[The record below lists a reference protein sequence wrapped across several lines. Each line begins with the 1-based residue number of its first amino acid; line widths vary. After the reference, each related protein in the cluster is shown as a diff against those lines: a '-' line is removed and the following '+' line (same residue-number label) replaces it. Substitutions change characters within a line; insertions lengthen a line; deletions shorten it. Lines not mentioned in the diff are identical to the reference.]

1 MVFSFLK
8 RLLGND
14 EAAPPPKP
22 EPRSVAVPPA
32 PKPSPSP
39 SPEPAAAAPVPQI
52 GGAPVETMLQ
62 REVVVDRE
70 LHVIGYNFRLRDSV
84 LKRKA
89 QMAHSV
95 WKLYDEVLL
104 RNFLAEESTKGF
116 GQKRIFLDVSVW
128 SLDSPMLQKLPK
140 GRFVL
145 MLHYD
150 AEFFRDLV
158 VHLDTL
164 RRLKEEGFQ
173 LGFDQFPLTSELMPM
188 LALADYQK
196 ISVTD
201 KDVTELS
208 KTVAAIGNA
217 APGSELLVG
226 DVHFFEELQV
236 CRQLLVHYL
245 QGSYLRH
252 KELSEA
258 DAVDAS
264 YLRLM
269 EVLNLVRAEAEP
281 AVIANAMKYDPML
294 SFKLLRYVNSAGSGL
309 TTKVDTLERAL
320 IVLGHKQLYRWLT
333 LLVFSHERQD
343 GDQDILLETALI
355 RARMMET
362 LGQSRFR
369 REELELLFTTG
380 MFSMLEAL
388 LRQPMNKVVDKLNL
402 PDDINQALLGHRGR
416 FGPLLRLVL
425 GCENGDL
432 PEDPQLFLSAGVS
445 KNEANKAQ
453 IEAML
458 WVEEVV

>member
-8 RLLGND
+8 RLLGN
-14 EAAPPPKP
+14 EETIPPPKP
-22 EPRSVAVPPA
+22 EAPRSVPVPPA
-32 PKPSPSP
+32 PMP
-39 SPEPAAAAPVPQI
+39 APVSQLQPAPGQAGHI
-52 GGAPVETMLQ
+52 SGAPVETMLQ
-62 REVVVDRE
+62 REIVVDRE
-70 LHVIGYNFRLRDSV
+70 LHVVGYNFRLRDSV
-84 LKRKA
+84 LKRKS

-104 RNFLAEESTKGF
+104 RNFLAEEATKGF
-116 GQKRIFLDVSVW
+116 GQKRIFLDISVW

-145 MLHYD
+145 MLRYD

-173 LGFDQFPLTSELMPM
+173 LGFDQFPLNAELLPM
-188 LALADYQK
+188 LSLADYQK

-208 KTVAAIGNA
+208 KAVAAIGNA
-217 APGSELLVG
+217 APGSELVVG

-252 KELSEA
+252 KDLSEA

-269 EVLNLVRAEAEP
+269 EVLNLVRSEAEP

-294 SFKLLRYVNSAGSGL
+294 SFKLLRYVNSAGAGL
-309 TTKVDTLERAL
+309 STKIETLERAL

-333 LLVFSHERQD
+333 LLVFSHERQE
-343 GDQDILLETALI
+343 GDQSILLETALI

-362 LGQSRFR
+362 LGQSRFK
-369 REELELLFTTG
+369 REDLDQLFTTG

-388 LRQPMNKVVDKLNL
+388 LRQPMIRIIDKLNL
-402 PDDINQALLGHRGR
+402 PDDINQALLSQRGR
-416 FGPLLRLVL
+416 FGPLLKLVL
-425 GCENGDL
+425 GCENGEL
-432 PEDPQLFLSAGVS
+432 PDDPQLFLAAGVS